1 MASTFPELRDAAVRQ
16 LAAGYAGELISSA
29 SPAYDDARRLW
40 NRMIDRRPALIA
52 RCADARDTR
61 RAVAFAR
68 EHELPI
74 SVRGGG
80 HNVSGSALVDGGV
93 VVDNGLRRAVR
104 VNPASRT
111 VEVEPGAL
119 LGELDRATAEHGL
132 AVPVGINTTTGL
144 AGLALGGGIGWL
156 MRRDGLTCD
165 HLVAADLLTAG
176 GEIVVV
182 DADRD
187 PDLLWALRG
196 GSGNFGIVTRFV
208 FRARPLAPRV
218 LAGLVLFDLDEGQAV
233 LRRYS
238 EWAAAL
244 PDTVT
249 SIVTLRTVLP
259 VPAFPAE
266 LHRRRVV
273 GVAVCQSDP
282 AGEDVVAPIR
292 SFGTVLFDNV
302 APVPFV
308 AHQAMFDASVP
319 PGLGY
324 YWKSHFLRGLDDGA
338 IEALVELNRAAPQP
352 WSYTLI
358 FQLGG
363 AVGRVNS
370 GATAFA
376 ERSAPF
382 AVNINGVAETQAG
395 DGDVTAWARATFD
408 ALAPFSTG
416 GVYVNFLG
424 DEGEERARAAY
435 GPAYRRLAALKARY
449 DPDNVFRSNQ
459 NVRPAR

>member
-1 MASTFPELRDAAVRQ
+1 MAHSSPDDAAVRK
-16 LAAGYAGELISSA
+16 LAAGFAGELIA
-29 SPAYDDARRLW
+29 PGHAGYDDARRLW
-40 NRMIDRRPALIA
+40 NRMIDRRPALVA
-52 RCADARDTR
+52 RCADANDAR

-93 VVDNGLRRAVR
+93 VVDNSLRRAVR
-104 VNPASRT
+104 VDPATSI
-111 VEVEPGAL
+111 VEVEPGVL
-119 LGELDRATAEHGL
+119 LGELDRATADHGL

-165 HLVAADLLTAG
+165 HLVAADLLTAD
-176 GEIVVV
+176 GEIVTV
-182 DADRD
+182 DAERD

-218 LAGLVLFDLDEGQAV
+218 LAGLVLFDLDEGPAV
-233 LRRYS
+233 LRRYR

-244 PDTVT
+244 PETVT

-259 VPAFPAE
+259 VPAFPTE

-273 GVAVCQSDP
+273 GVAVCQTDP
-282 AGEDVVAPIR
+282 AGEAALAAIR
-292 SFGTVLFDNV
+292 TFGTVRFDNV
-302 APVPFV
+302 APKPFV
-308 AHQAMFDASVP
+308 VHQAMFDASVP

-324 YWKSHFLRGLDDGA
+324 YWKSHFLRGLDDIA
-338 IEALVELNRAAPQP
+338 IEALVEHNRAAPQP
-352 WSYTLI
+352 WSYTLV

-363 AVGRVNS
+363 AVGRVAPD
-370 GATAFA
+370 ATAFA
-376 ERSAPF
+376 ERTAPF
-382 AVNINGVAETQAG
+382 AVNINGVAETQAA
-395 DGDVTAWARATFD
+395 DGEVTAWARATFEG
-408 ALAPFSTG
+408 LAPSSTG

-424 DEGEERARAAY
+424 DEGDERARAAY
-435 GPAYRRLAALKARY
+435 GAAYHRLAALKSRY
-449 DPDNVFRSNQ
+449 DPGNVFRSNQ

>member
-1 MASTFPELRDAAVRQ
+1 MASPDLADAVGQ
-16 LAAGYAGELISSA
+16 LASRFAGQLVTPG
-29 SPAYDDARRLW
+29 SPTYDEARRLW

-52 RCADARDTR
+52 RCADAQDAR

-68 EHELPI
+68 EHGLPI

-80 HNVSGSALVDGGV
+80 HNVSGSALVNGGV
-93 VVDNGLRRAVR
+93 VIDHGLRRAVR
-104 VNPASRT
+104 VDPAT
-111 VEVEPGAL
+111 QFVEVEPGVL
-119 LGELDRATAEHGL
+119 LGELDRATADHGL

-165 HLVAADLLTAG
+165 HLVAADLLTASG
-176 GEIVVV
+176 DIVSVN
-182 DADRD
+182 AERE

-196 GSGNFGIVTRFV
+196 GSGNFGIVTRFA
-208 FRARPLAPRV
+208 FRARPLGQRV
-218 LAGLVLFDLDEGQAV
+218 LAGMVLFDLDEGHAV
-233 LRRYS
+233 LRRYR

-266 LHRRRVV
+266 LHGRRVV
-273 GVAVCQSDP
+273 GVAVCQTDL
-282 AGEDVVAPIR
+282 AGEAAVAPIR

-302 APVPFV
+302 APRPFV
-308 AHQAMFDASVP
+308 THQAMFDASVP

-363 AVGRVNS
+363 AVGRVNAD
-370 GATAFA
+370 ATAFA

-382 AVNINGVAETQAG
+382 AVNINGVAETSGA
-395 DGDVTAWARATFD
+395 DEEVTAWARATFD
-408 ALAPFSTG
+408 ALAPSSTG
-416 GVYVNFLG
+416 GVYVNFVG
-424 DEGEERARAAY
+424 DEGDERARAAY
-435 GPAYRRLAALKARY
+435 GAAYHRLAALKSRY
-449 DPDNVFRSNQ
+449 DPDNLFRSNQ
-459 NVRPAR
+459 NVRPAREA

>member
-1 MASTFPELRDAAVRQ
+1 MTSTSPELHDDVVRR
-16 LAAGYAGELISSA
+16 LASRFAGELIQ
-29 SPAYDDARRLW
+29 PAGRGYDEARRLW
-40 NRMIDRRPALIA
+40 NRMIDRRPALVA
-52 RCADARDTR
+52 RCADEQDAR
-61 RAVAFAR
+61 RAVIFAR
-68 EHELPI
+68 DHDLPI

-93 VVDNGLRRAVR
+93 VVDHGLRRAVR
-104 VNPASRT
+104 VDPAART
-111 VEVEPGAL
+111 VEVEPGVL
-119 LGELDRATAEHGL
+119 LGELDRAAAAHGL
-132 AVPVGINTTTGL
+132 AVPVGINTTTGV

-165 HLVAADLLTAG
+165 HLVAADLLTAD
-176 GEIVVV
+176 GEIVLV
-182 DADRD
+182 DAQRD

-208 FRARPLAPRV
+208 FRAMELAPQV
-218 LAGLVLFDLDEGQAV
+218 LAGLVLFAMDEGEAV
-233 LRRYS
+233 LRRYR

-266 LHRRRVV
+266 LHGRRVV
-273 GVAVCQSDP
+273 GVAVCQTD
-282 AGEDVVAPIR
+282 AGGEAVLAPIR
-292 SFGTVLFDNV
+292 TFGTLLFDNV
-302 APVPFV
+302 APKPFV

-319 PGLGY
+319 AGLGY

-338 IEALVELNRAAPQP
+338 IEALIEQNRVAPQP
-352 WSYTLI
+352 WSYTLL

-363 AVGRVNS
+363 AVGRVES

-376 ERSAPF
+376 ERTAPF
-382 AVNINGVAETQAG
+382 AVNINGVAESPAD
-395 DGDVTAWARATFD
+395 DGRVTDWARATFE

-416 GVYVNFLG
+416 GVYVNFVG
-424 DEGEERARAAY
+424 DEGEDRARAAY
-435 GPAYRRLAALKARY
+435 GAAYHRLASLKSRY
-449 DPDNVFRSNQ
+449 DPANIFRSNQ